1 MPNFAALKK
10 KRKKS
15 YAALYLLSYALALV
29 QKKILITKE
38 SFPIYN
44 NSEWDFFFFLHNSTT
59 WTVVLGVT
67 PHWLAGVPTQ
77 AAFQRF

>member
-29 QKKILITKE
+29 QKKDFDHKE

-44 NSEWDFFFFLHNSTT
+44 NSEWDFFFFFYI
-59 WTVVLGVT
+59 
-67 PHWLAGVPTQ
+67 TQ
-77 AAFQRF
+77 PPGQLY

>member
-10 KRKKS
+10 RKEKKS

-29 QKKILITKE
+29 QKKILIAKE

-44 NSEWDFFFFLHNSTT
+44 NSEWDFFYI
-59 WTVVLGVT
+59 
-67 PHWLAGVPTQ
+67 TQ
-77 AAFQRF
+77 PPGQLY